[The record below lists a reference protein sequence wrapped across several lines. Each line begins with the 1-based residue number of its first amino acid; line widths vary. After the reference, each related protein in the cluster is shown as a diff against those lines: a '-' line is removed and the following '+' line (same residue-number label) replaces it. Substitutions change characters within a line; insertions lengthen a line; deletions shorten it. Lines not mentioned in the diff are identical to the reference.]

1 MSIRRGP
8 RPDTRFYTVSKDI
21 SENQKMS
28 WAARGL
34 LIFLLGKPDNWEVS
48 VAHLIKQTAE
58 SEKPSKRDAVYGLI
72 QELKNL
78 GYLQVDQAREKGAF
92 KGVSYIVNEVPV
104 SASPL
109 TDLPYTAQPNTEEPY
124 TDNPTLIK
132 NEYKQGKNNL
142 LNKDKKQKDSL
153 EKNNSKAVSHDSNL
167 NLNLS
172 DKQIDYFAN
181 LLANDPMFGSTH
193 AVMGESG
200 KEFAARI
207 KQMMKDPNWVAEH
220 MDDLKA
226 VGFGGAA

>member
-78 GYLQVDQAREKGAF
+78 GYLQVDQTREKGVF
-92 KGVSYIVNEVPV
+92 KGMSYIVNEV
-104 SASPL
+104 STLTSPL
-109 TDLPYTAQPNTEEPY
+109 TDSPYTAQPYTDEPY
-124 TDNPTLIK
+124 TANPTLIK
-132 NEYKQGKNNL
+132 NEYKQGKSNL
-142 LNKDKKQKDSL
+142 LNKDKKQKDSS
-153 EKNNSKAVSHDSNL
+153 EKNNSKAVSHDSKS

-172 DKQIDYFAN
+172 DKQIDYFGN
-181 LLANDPMFGSTH
+181 LLANDPNFGSTH
-193 AVMGESG
+193 AVVGESG

-207 KQMMKDPNWVAEH
+207 KKLMKDQVWVAEH
-220 MDDLKA
+220 IADLQS
-226 VGFGGAA
+226 VGFGGAV